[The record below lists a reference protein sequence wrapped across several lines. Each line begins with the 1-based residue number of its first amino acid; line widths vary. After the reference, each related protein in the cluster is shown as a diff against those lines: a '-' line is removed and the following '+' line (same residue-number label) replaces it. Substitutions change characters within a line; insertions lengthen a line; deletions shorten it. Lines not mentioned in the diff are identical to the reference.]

1 MTIQDKLPQSRVPPE
16 LGPAA
21 ASSGSIAHLVSFLR
35 LAGGASDR
43 RRVAILTV
51 AVVVVICVNAVAQVR
66 LNVWQGAVYDA
77 LGQRD
82 VKAFVHE
89 LLVFLGIV
97 AALLVLVVAQTWLVE
112 MIKVRLREWLTHD
125 LLNQWLMPKRAYLLV
140 FAGEIGVNPDQRV
153 HEDAR
158 HLTELSAELG
168 IGLLQASLLLL
179 SFVGVLWVLSE
190 QVIFSPDG
198 QHFAIPGYM
207 VWCALA
213 YALAGS
219 WLTWQVG
226 SPLIKLNAE
235 RYAREAELR
244 FALVRISESAEG
256 IALYEGE
263 QDERRIVNPILDQVI
278 TVMCRLA
285 GGLAGLTWITSGYGW
300 LAIVVP
306 LIAAA
311 PGYFSGSLSL
321 GGLMMVVGAFSQ
333 VQQALRWFIDNFSR
347 IADWRATLQR
357 ILAFRSALSALEEK
371 VEGAERIKVTAHPG
385 GNLAFEHLSVSL
397 PDGRAVLAEHTV
409 EVMPGERVLL
419 VGEPRAGKSTAF
431 LAMAGLWPWGTG
443 TVRLPGRGSLSFMP
457 QRPYLPLGTLRVAVC
472 YPADPT
478 QFGDAAVHAVLGRV
492 GLGRLVP
499 LLDHTQ
505 RWDKDLELSEQQCLA
520 FARLLLHQPQWV
532 LIDDAMSALDDERR
546 RTMLAIFERE
556 LAGAALIITGR
567 TPAQDGFYTRTL
579 HLLHLAGD
587 SPVRIHPRSAE
598 TPIPRQ
604 I

>member
-1 MTIQDKLPQSRVPPE
+1 MTIQDKLPQPPQAA
-16 LGPAA
+16 PAT
-21 ASSGSIAHLVSFLR
+21 SGGIAHFVSLLR
-35 LAGGASDR
+35 VAGGESDR

-51 AVVVVICVNAVAQVR
+51 GVVVVTCVNAIAQVR
-66 LNVWQGAVYDA
+66 LNVWQGAFYDA

-82 VKAFVHE
+82 VNAFVYE

-97 AALLVLVVAQTWLVE
+97 STLLVLVVAQTWLSE

-153 HEDAR
+153 HEDAK
-158 HLTELSAELG
+158 HLTELSSELG

-179 SFVGVLWVLSE
+179 SFVGVLWVLSA
-190 QVIFSPDG
+190 QVIFSLDDR
-198 QHFAIPGYM
+198 HFTIPGYM

-226 SPLIKLNAE
+226 SPLIKLNAD

-263 QDERRIVNPILDQVI
+263 QDERRIINPALDRVI
-278 TVMCRLA
+278 AVMCRLA
-285 GGLAGLTWITSGYGW
+285 GGLARLTWITSGYGW
-300 LAIVVP
+300 LAIVAP
-306 LIAAA
+306 ILAAA

-321 GGLMMVVGAFSQ
+321 GGLMMVVGAFNQ

-347 IADWRATLQR
+347 IADWRATLLR
-357 ILAFRSALSALEEK
+357 IVSFRSALCAF
-371 VEGAERIKVTAHPG
+371 EGMGRGTERIEVTTHPS

-397 PDGRAVLAEHTV
+397 PEGRAALEEHTV
-409 EVMPGERVLL
+409 EVRPGERVLL
-419 VGEPRAGKSTAF
+419 VGEPHAGKSTAF

-443 TVRLPGRGSLSFMP
+443 TVRLPERGSLSFMP
-457 QRPYLPLGTLRVAVC
+457 QRPYLPLGTLRAAIC
-472 YPADPT
+472 YPADPSR
-478 QFGDAAVHAVLGRV
+478 FGDAEVCSALERV
-492 GLGRLVP
+492 GLGRLAS
-499 LLDHTQ
+499 LLDRKQ
-505 RWDKDLELSEQQCLA
+505 RWDKDLELDEQQCLA
-520 FARLLLHQPQWV
+520 FARLLLHKPRWL
-532 LIDDAMSALDDERR
+532 LIDDAMSALDEDRR
-546 RTMLAIFERE
+546 RTMLSIFERE

-567 TPAQDGFYTRTL
+567 SPAHDGFYTRTL
-579 HLLHLAGD
+579 HLLHLAGGAR
-587 SPVRIHPRSAE
+587 VRVHPRSVG
-598 TPIPRQ
+598 IPVLRQ
-604 I
+604 S